1 MPTVVNNGTGVKFW
15 NERAFRLGQIMR
27 VNFFIPP
34 DLGLTVISEE
44 PRVPPRCLASG
55 EIEVQGGASAEI
67 AVPFCTSFRA
77 SFVCLSGAVY
87 IRQNYADAEAV
98 YVTPELEYE
107 IHYRRADVEKIIIAG
122 VADARVVYDIE
133 RVM

>member
-1 MPTVVNNGTGVKFW
+1 MPTLINNGTSAKIF
-15 NERAFRLGQIMR
+15 NREIFRPGEEKRI
-27 VNFFIPP
+27 NFFVPP
-34 DLGLTVISEE
+34 ELGLTVLSEE
-44 PRVPPRCLASG
+44 PRVSPRCLTSG
-55 EIEVQGGASAEI
+55 EIEVQENASAEI

-107 IHYRRADVEKIIIAG
+107 IHYRRADEEKIIIAG

-133 RVM
+133 RVL